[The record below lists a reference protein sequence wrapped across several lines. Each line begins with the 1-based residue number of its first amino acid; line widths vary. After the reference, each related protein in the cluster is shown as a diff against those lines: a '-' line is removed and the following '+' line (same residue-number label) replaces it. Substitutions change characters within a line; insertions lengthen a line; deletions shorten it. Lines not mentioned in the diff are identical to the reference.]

1 MDALAIAVLGMVMI
15 ASFITGAKVG
25 QAVQKGK
32 DISVEFPTASP
43 IETIKTH
50 LSKKESAKEQAR
62 YDAIMQNIE
71 VYDGTSVGQRDI
83 PRR

>member
-1 MDALAIAVLGMVMI
+1 MDALAIAVMCIGFI
-15 ASFITGAKVG
+15 ACFITGAKVG

-32 DISVEFPTASP
+32 DIEFEFPAASP

-50 LSKKESAKEQAR
+50 LSKKDAQKEQDR
-62 YDAIMQNIE
+62 LDAIMQNIE
-71 VYDGTSVGQRDI
+71 SYDGTSFGQRDI

>member
-1 MDALAIAVLGMVMI
+1 MDALAIAVMGVVMI
-15 ASFITGAKVG
+15 ACFVTGAKVG

-32 DISVEFPTASP
+32 DIDVEFPTAAP
-43 IETIKTH
+43 IETIKTY

-62 YDAIMQNIE
+62 YDVIMRNIE

>member
-1 MDALAIAVLGMVMI
+1 MDALAIAVMGLAMI
-15 ASFITGAKVG
+15 ASFVTGAKVG

-32 DISVEFPTASP
+32 DIELEFPTASP

-50 LSKKESAKEQAR
+50 WAKKDAQKEQDR
-62 YDAIMQNIE
+62 LKAIMENIE
-71 VYDGTSVGQRDI
+71 SYDGTSFGQRDI